1 MFICF
6 HCSPN
11 HWYYLVIQ
19 AIVSQSWYVKDSP
32 SKRTLTACLL
42 HVEKGRPNSPSF
54 IHSSFSYFYLLVI
67 KTSIW
72 HILRWQTFNS
82 FLIIQ
87 GFNAYHVLCYCHLS
101 LSPFLSL
108 WVTHQLILL
117 WTGRFGMSDCQ
128 KYFYRVKGHLWNVMA
143 SLPPSPQRMWHWVLG
158 SCHCTQHTKMSSWL
172 HCALLSTKI
181 ISLPCVLECIY
192 FYILLYAP
200 I

>member
-1 MFICF
+1 MGQVDMQPTVVNSNNGTKRYIEVGYDFQQKITFSQNLFICF

-87 GFNAYHVLCYCHLS
+87 GFNAYHVLCYRHLS

-108 WVTHQLILL
+108 
-117 WTGRFGMSDCQ
+117 
-128 KYFYRVKGHLWNVMA
+128 
-143 SLPPSPQRMWHWVLG
+143 
-158 SCHCTQHTKMSSWL
+158 
-172 HCALLSTKI
+172 
-181 ISLPCVLECIY
+181 
-192 FYILLYAP
+192 
-200 I
+200 